1 MNQKGKFIKCL
12 AVRSTI
18 LLAILLSVV
27 SHGWAQTNSVTG
39 GNTINYT
46 INSLPDPPFTFQRG
60 VTYVF
65 LLSNLNGFPSHPFWI
80 KSSLGLGSATAYNTG
95 VINNGAAS
103 GSVIFTVPAAAPNQ
117 LFYQC
122 GNHSAMSG
130 VLTITDPPDPPT
142 VKIVQINVADLI
154 TIKST
159 GTNGWN
165 AIPEFKCD
173 AATTNWT
180 AVSPFTNNF
189 ANGTNITT
197 FGRLEAV
204 CGSPS
209 VFIRIRNQQD

>member
-1 MNQKGKFIKCL
+1 MKREFNCIRCFGIRL
-12 AVRSTI
+12 TI
-18 LLAILLSVV
+18 LQAILLSA
-27 SHGWAQTNSVTG
+27 SSPGWAQTNRVTG
-39 GNTINYT
+39 GDTINYT
-46 INSLPDPPFTFQRG
+46 INTLPDPPFTFQRG

-80 KSSLGLGSATAYNTG
+80 KSSLGVGSATAYNTG
-95 VINNGAAS
+95 VIDNGATS
-103 GSVIFTVPAAAPNQ
+103 GSVTFTVPAGAPNQ

-130 VLTITDPPDPPT
+130 VLTIVDPPVPPT
-142 VKIVQINVADLI
+142 VKIVLINVADLI
-154 TIKST
+154 TVKST
-159 GTNGWN
+159 GTNGWS

-180 AVSPFTNNF
+180 AVAPFTNSF
-189 ANGTNITT
+189 SNGTNITT

-209 VFIRIRNQQD
+209 VFIRIRNQQN